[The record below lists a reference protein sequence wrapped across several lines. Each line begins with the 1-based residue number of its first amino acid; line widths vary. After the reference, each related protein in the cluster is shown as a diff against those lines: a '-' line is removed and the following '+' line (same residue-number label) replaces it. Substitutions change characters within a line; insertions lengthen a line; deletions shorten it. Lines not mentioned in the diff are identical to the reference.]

1 MSVYRRGLAR
11 RNRLGR
17 AGRTIWRFVASVVT
31 TVGLLAATT
40 MWGWGTCLAVILSAG
55 LCAGCL
61 ATVTG
66 PARPGRL
73 LRISAVAGSLVAGT
87 AGLVQLTGPASLL
100 VVLPIAVT
108 APGLWSRIRV
118 WRILAAGPEPEAT
131 LSPAAEVPTGALDL
145 ERRVPALVAILGAL
159 DDAELCLAWRRS
171 FVLLNEAASPRE
183 KMVVV
188 SLRQR
193 YLDELQRRSPSGVSR
208 WLESG
213 ARASGNPL
221 PFLDDRPRS

>member
-1 MSVYRRGLAR
+1 
-11 RNRLGR
+11 
-17 AGRTIWRFVASVVT
+17 
-31 TVGLLAATT
+31 
-40 MWGWGTCLAVILSAG
+40 
-55 LCAGCL
+55 
-61 ATVTG
+61 
-66 PARPGRL
+66 
-73 LRISAVAGSLVAGT
+73 
-87 AGLVQLTGPASLL
+87 
-100 VVLPIAVT
+100 
-108 APGLWSRIRV
+108 
-118 WRILAAGPEPEAT
+118 
-131 LSPAAEVPTGALDL
+131 LDL